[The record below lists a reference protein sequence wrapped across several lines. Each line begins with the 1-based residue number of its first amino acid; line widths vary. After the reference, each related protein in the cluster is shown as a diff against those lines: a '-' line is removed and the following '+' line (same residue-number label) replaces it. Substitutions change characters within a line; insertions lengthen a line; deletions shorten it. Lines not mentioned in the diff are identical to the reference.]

1 MTKRRSRCLFIIFA
15 IILVVCL
22 IASFVNFTYPF
33 SVKGNY
39 YSYSSFLSNMKL
51 GEDLDSSVK
60 IVYRTETGVDDYDKQ
75 RQATMHELREILK
88 AEGYYD
94 VNLAE
99 YGDDGIALTVGN
111 ILNKDEENKVLDL
124 FSNPANI
131 SFAMEN
137 DHTKA
142 FANAK
147 DVKSVTAK
155 SGQSYAEDGVNIV
168 NVNYVEIEFK
178 DSVKDRIAK
187 DTSSG
192 GTMYIFFG
200 ETLFTS
206 MSMSGGITEGVIQ
219 MQSSIF
225 TDKVTTQTYANR
237 IKTGTLSLSLTKLYS
252 STNTPSYGNGAGVL
266 VGIALAVMFIVG
278 TIYMIVKYKHL
289 GWLSMFANLFYLVIG
304 MFLIQSIPLVHI
316 NLGGILAIILSYMLL
331 LDGTIAIFDGAKKNY
346 QSDVK
351 LHIALKSSQKDN
363 LMRIIILNLV
373 ALVSGFVC
381 LFMPAAA
388 IQSFGWIMLVLSFV
402 NVFITLVMLK
412 LFINMYLPFNSENGK
427 KCNFHKGGKNA

>member
-1 MTKRRSRCLFIIFA
+1 MTKRSSRCLFIVFA

-39 YSYSSFLSNMKL
+39 YSYSSFLSNIKL
-51 GEDLDSSVK
+51 GEDLDSSVR
-60 IVYRTETGVDDYDKQ
+60 IVYRTETDVDDYDKQ
-75 RQATMHELREILK
+75 RESTKHELREILN

-94 VNLAE
+94 VNLAD
-99 YGDDGIALTVGN
+99 YGDDGILLTVGN
-111 ILNKDEENKVLDL
+111 LLNKEEENKVLDL

-137 DHTKA
+137 DATKA

-155 SGQSYAEDGVNIV
+155 SGQTYAEDGVNII

-178 DSVKDRIAK
+178 DSTKDRIAT
-187 DTSSG
+187 DTADG

-200 ETLFTS
+200 DQLFTS
-206 MSMSGGITEGVIQ
+206 MNMSGGITDGIIQ

-252 STNTPSYGNGAGVL
+252 SSIEGSYGNGSNIL
-266 VGIALAVMFIVG
+266 VGIALAIMFVAG
-278 TIYMIVKYKHL
+278 TIFMIVKYGHFGL
-289 GWLSMFANLFYLVIG
+289 LSLFANLFYVVIG
-304 MFLIQSIPLVHI
+304 MFLLQSIPLVHI
-316 NLGGILAIILSYMLL
+316 NFAGILAIAISYLIL
-331 LDGTIAIFDGAKKNY
+331 LDGTISIFESAKKNY
-346 QSDVK
+346 QADVK
-351 LHIALKSSQKDN
+351 LHVAIKSAQKDN
-363 LMRIIILNLV
+363 VMKIIIFNLIVLV
-373 ALVSGFVC
+373 AGFVC
-381 LFMPAAA
+381 LFMPSVS
-388 IQSFGWIMLVLSFV
+388 IRSFGWVMLVLSFV
-402 NVFITLVMLK
+402 SVFINLAMLK

>member
-363 LMRIIILNLV
+363 LMRIIILNL
-373 ALVSGFVC
+373 S
-381 LFMPAAA
+381 
-388 IQSFGWIMLVLSFV
+388 
-402 NVFITLVMLK
+402 
-412 LFINMYLPFNSENGK
+412 
-427 KCNFHKGGKNA
+427 